1 MNNREKKT
9 KTVRIRLTQSEYTA
23 VCEAAQ
29 IRSSSVSNVI
39 RDALFNQHTESCASI
54 KTELVK
60 QKMYNLIQHTK
71 MSTESRKNLVKELN
85 SYDEGRY

>member
-9 KTVRIRLTQSEYTA
+9 KTVRIRLTQSEFDA

-54 KTELVK
+54 KTE
-60 QKMYNLIQHTK
+60 
-71 MSTESRKNLVKELN
+71 SRKNLVKELN
-85 SYDEGRY
+85 SYDEGRH

>member
-9 KTVRIRLTQSEYTA
+9 KTVRIRLTQSEFDA

-71 MSTESRKNLVKELN
+71 MPTESRKNLVKELN